1 MNKIF
6 TVFLLLI
13 SSTMF
18 SQEARNVI
26 DSTLIN
32 SDYFHDYPQEKIFVH
47 TNKTLY
53 FSGEKIWWKAYVV
66 SDSDDKPILT
76 TSNLHVNFYDSQ
88 KKLISSQLFDCI
100 DGKSFGEIK
109 LSKDIKTGTYYIQL
123 DTQWNRNFNNAYVS
137 KINVVNTFET
147 SGEVAL
153 ADSEPN
159 TEGISINTDAPLQTV
174 DVNFYPESGTLL
186 NNAANV
192 IYFTV
197 TNNDLYVANQDV
209 EIQDKAS
216 GKTIASVKTNAFGVG
231 AFNVFSLP
239 DHNYILKFKRDAKDY
254 SFKLNGA
261 VDSGIVISKET
272 SEQDS
277 DKAHFKI
284 TLSND
289 LSKKYSD
296 QNLFA
301 TVHRNQ
307 KLLYILPI
315 KIDKKHIKYSI
326 PVAKAHLF
334 NGVNTITL
342 FNANNKP
349 VAERHFYVETKN
361 EIKIDVK
368 QKEVVGDS
376 LGLDFNIKGSA
387 IASNLSISVLPQ
399 DTKLNADASNIVEGF
414 LLDPYVDKSVPS
426 GLSLSKT
433 DLDVF
438 LQVNKGATTTYQ
450 LNNDKPIFNIE
461 NGLEVKGVVNANIKE
476 DYKVMLSSTVNG
488 ILEVTKINS
497 DKSFQFKNLVL
508 KDSSDYKLS
517 LINKK
522 GGLLDATFYVYDSK
536 SNYKPNDVLA
546 YSKPDLKTT
555 LKQAEPVNDSS
566 ELIYRGSE
574 VLETV
579 NLEGNKAVDD
589 KRKPRVW
596 QETASIRALEF
607 SEVQESMY
615 NVIQYLRIQPTLFV
629 SKGQGSMGQ
638 KYDIGFRRKGGNALI
653 VLNGALTYAGML
665 ENIQLSDVASIR
677 VSPTAYVYGYQG
689 AMGAIYVDLKEAY
702 EYDRGEAGHKYF
714 VSNVDFGFTR
724 PALDFERPL
733 FTFNTKSS
741 KQFYNTLDWIPNFD
755 VSPNTSNSL
764 QVYKGDHDKIKLFI
778 NGMNE
783 KGEVFSEVVDVPVKA
798 SL

>member
-1 MNKIF
+1 
-6 TVFLLLI
+6 
-13 SSTMF
+13 MF

-66 SDSDDKPILT
+66 SDSDDTPLVT
-76 TSNLHVNFYDSQ
+76 TTNLYVNLYDSQ
-88 KKLISSQLFDCI
+88 KKLISSQLFDCVE
-100 DGKSFGEIK
+100 GKSFGEIE
-109 LSKDIKTGTYYIQL
+109 LSKDLKTGTYYIQL
-123 DTQWNRNFNNAYVS
+123 DTQWNRNFNNRYVS
-137 KINVVNTFET
+137 KINVVNTFDT

-159 TEGISINTDAPLQTV
+159 TEDININAETPLQAV

-197 TNNDLYVANQDV
+197 TSDDLYVANQDV

-239 DHNYILKFKRDAKDY
+239 DHDYVLKLKRDKDY
-254 SFKLNGA
+254 TFQLDKA

-272 SEQDS
+272 SELDS
-277 DKAHFKI
+277 DKAQFKI
-284 TLSND
+284 TLSTD
-289 LSKKYSD
+289 LSKKYNE

-326 PVAKAHLF
+326 PIAKAHLF

-368 QKEVVGDS
+368 QNEVVGDS
-376 LGLDFNIKGSA
+376 LGLDFNIKGNA
-387 IASNLSISVLPQ
+387 IVSNLSVSVLPQ
-399 DTKLNADASNIVEGF
+399 DTKLNADASNIVHGF
-414 LLDPYVDKSVPS
+414 LLEPYVNTSVPS

-433 DLDVF
+433 DLDLF
-438 LQVNKGATTTYQ
+438 LQFNTGATTTYQ
-450 LNNDKPIFNIE
+450 LNNDKPVFSVE
-461 NGLEVKGVVNANIKE
+461 KGLDVRGVVNAKVKE
-476 DYKVMLSSTVNG
+476 GYKVMLSSTVNG
-488 ILEVTKINS
+488 ILEVTTINP
-497 DKSFQFKNLVL
+497 DKSFEFKNLVL
-508 KDSSDYKLS
+508 KDSSNYKLS

-536 SNYKPNDVLA
+536 SNYKPDNFLT
-546 YSKPDLKTT
+546 YSKTDLKTT
-555 LKQAEPVNDSS
+555 LKQAEPEDNNYS
-566 ELIYRGSE
+566 LTYRGSE

-579 NLEGNKAVDD
+579 NLEGTNVDKNK
-589 KRKPRVW
+589 KKPRVW
-596 QETASIRALEF
+596 SNTGSVNILEITESQEKFLSVWQF
-607 SEVQESMY
+607 
-615 NVIQYLRIQPTLFV
+615 LRIQPQLQAFDLKTTPEYKIYFKRPRGLNPA
-629 SKGQGSMGQ
+629 S
-638 KYDIGFRRKGGNALI
+638 ALI
-653 VLNGALTYAGML
+653 VIDGAMSYAGLL

-677 VSPTAYVYGYQG
+677 LDVNGYKFG
-689 AMGAIYVDLKEAY
+689 NNGGGGAIYVDLKESY
-702 EYDRGEAGHKYF
+702 EYDYDKIGHNYF
-714 VSNVDFGFTR
+714 ESEVSFGFTE
-724 PALDFERPL
+724 PTLTFERPL
-733 FTFNTKSS
+733 FTFNTKES
-741 KQFYNTLDWIPNFD
+741 KQFYNTLDWIPNFT
-755 VSPNTSNSL
+755 VLPKTQNTL
-764 QVYKGDHDKIKLFI
+764 RIYKGDYDKIKLFI
-778 NGMNE
+778 NGMNAN
-783 KGEVFSEVVDVPVKA
+783 GEVFSDVVEV
-798 SL
+798 SLESEL